1 MYKIGKHCRF
11 IIQRHERISFFF
23 DSCSVFSPSSTSYL
37 ISKSHKKW
45 IMYYYF
51 ILFISCL
58 YFIEGIIQ
66 HFIIYGAFVSFRW
79 VLSKR
84 FSQIGMYDKSTW
96 QKNYSAS
103 LIFNNKISLIS
114 WRYSIYWYETLYE
127 TLSMKWKKIRT
138 LGVGSRGKMSAFCL
152 FRILA
157 DGQTGHQSSC
167 NSATFSSKF
176 AKKYYII
183 SLTSVM
189 SDFITSVREIL
200 CCHDNLINS
209 VRSSCIVKGI
219 LLLTEV
225 LYIRECNSFSSFY
238 LTKAIFYSWNTLC
251 LIA

>member
-1 MYKIGKHCRF
+1 MWCTIKCI
-11 IIQRHERISFFF
+11 
-23 DSCSVFSPSSTSYL
+23 
-37 ISKSHKKW
+37 
-45 IMYYYF
+45 
-51 ILFISCL
+51 
-58 YFIEGIIQ
+58 
-66 HFIIYGAFVSFRW
+66 
-79 VLSKR
+79 
-84 FSQIGMYDKSTW
+84 
-96 QKNYSAS
+96 
-103 LIFNNKISLIS
+103 ISLPGERTIRPHS
-114 WRYSIYWYETLYE
+114 FSIIKFHFFHDDIPFTGTKPYTRLWVWNE
-127 TLSMKWKKIRT
+127 KKIRT

-167 NSATFSSKF
+167 NSATFSSKC

-238 LTKAIFYSWNTLC
+238 LTKAIFYYSWNTLC
-251 LIA
+251 LKA